1 VPADGEGKDQIAQMP
16 DDCYVGVMR
25 FLRLGL
31 TDPPDDAQ
39 LLPALKEALR
49 KAEKLKEVTDQVA
62 DHFTRTSDNEALK
75 SKRYSQALQYDLH
88 LPNSLTELV
97 LSQKP

>member
-1 VPADGEGKDQIAQMP
+1 VL
-16 DDCYVGVMR
+16 R
-25 FLRLGL
+25 FLRQGL
-31 TDPPDDAQ
+31 TDAPDDAH

-62 DHFTRTSDNEALK
+62 ADNFTRTSENESLI
-75 SKRYSQALQYDLH
+75 SKRYPQALQYNLH
-88 LPNSLTELV
+88 LPHNLTELT